1 METLTSLEK
10 VIIAAQKKVLENITI
25 PKSMQDKVKVENGK
39 VVIIEQ
45 NEISELQKKLAELLE
60 FKSEEER
67 LDFEADMIQLDI
79 MDEVRKITDGMTE
92 KEVAE
97 KIGITKTMLSR
108 LKTCES
114 TLTLEHLAKIQRA
127 FKIKFKI
134 TVK

>member
-1 METLTSLEK
+1 MRDL
-10 VIIAAQKKVLENITI
+10 
-25 PKSMQDKVKVENGK
+25 GK
-39 VVIIEQ
+39 LNTTQ
-45 NEISELQKKLAELLE
+45 MSEELKELLE

-79 MDEVRKITDGMTE
+79 MDEVRKITDGMSE
-92 KEVAE
+92 KEATE

-114 TLTLEHLAKIQRA
+114 TLTIEHMAKIQRS